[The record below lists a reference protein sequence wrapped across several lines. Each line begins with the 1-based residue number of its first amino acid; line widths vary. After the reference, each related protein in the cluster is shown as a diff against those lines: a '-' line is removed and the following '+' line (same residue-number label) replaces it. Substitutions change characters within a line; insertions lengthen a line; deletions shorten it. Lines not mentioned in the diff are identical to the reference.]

1 MSEYYN
7 TLGVAKTASQDEIK
21 KAYRKLASKHHPD
34 KGGDTATFQ
43 KIQTAYDTLSDE
55 QKRREYDNPQPQYRF
70 DTGNM
75 GGFEDLFRQFD
86 FGGGGF
92 RQRQQPRQNRHIN
105 IQTRVTLK
113 EVLNGK
119 EVIGSIQLPSGREQN
134 IQLKI
139 PKGVKTG
146 DSIRYQ
152 GMGDDTVPNLPRGDL
167 IVQIVELPDRIFKRD
182 GTNLYVERTITAFD
196 AMLGTSIL
204 VDTVA
209 DSQLDISV
217 PPGIQSGQM
226 INCKGHGVPS
236 DDRGIRGSMFVK
248 INVATPVVADSEDR
262 AMLEKLRE
270 KYAG

>member
-7 TLGVAKTASQDEIK
+7 TLGVSKTATQDEIK

-43 KIQTAYDTLSDE
+43 KIQTAYDTLSDD
-55 QKRREYDNPQPQYRF
+55 QKRREYDNPQTQFRF
-70 DTGNM
+70 DTNNM
-75 GGFEDLFRQFD
+75 GGFEDLFSQFG
-86 FGGGGF
+86 FGGMG

-113 EVLNGK
+113 EVLVGK

-152 GMGDDTVPNLPRGDL
+152 GMGDDSVPNLPRGDL
-167 IVQIVELPDRIFKRD
+167 IVQIIELPDRIFKRD
-182 GTNLYVERTITAFD
+182 GPNLYVERAITAFE
-196 AMLGTSIL
+196 AMLGTNIL
-204 VDTVA
+204 VDTIS

-217 PPGIQSGQM
+217 PAGIQNGQM
-226 INCKGHGVPS
+226 IKCAGHGVPS

-248 INVATPVVADSEDR
+248 INITTPIVSDSADR
-262 AMLEKLRE
+262 TILETLRE
-270 KYAG
+270 KYSG